1 MVVHLIWQ
9 RFEQT
14 PSRFS
19 KKISTYVS
27 FPLELNMTPFT
38 TASIGA
44 KNAKAKARAN
54 AMDVDGVEGAAPVE
68 EGNTPPEENKM

>member
-1 MVVHLIWQ
+1 
-9 RFEQT
+9 
-14 PSRFS
+14 
-19 KKISTYVS
+19 
-27 FPLELNMTPFT
+27 MTPFT